1 MAFRRRTDPPS
12 LPKGEALTA
21 ALVGLGMAFAAEPA
35 REPNIENT
43 LLAASIEGMEQE
55 DLRVLAMLLTWLEIH
70 SAWVNV
76 DRLTCLVS
84 QQGAEQVRAF
94 WSAVG
99 HWLGKD
105 RRFARM
111 AKAYTGPRRDL
122 LGTGTDFLVRRSG
135 EDPRLT
141 EGPLR
146 VPAGALRDRR
156 GDVLRPAELAIRHR
170 TYRCRILLG
179 PSYRAD
185 MWAELEAEP
194 SLTAAELARRAS
206 GSFATAW
213 HVKRDWNLLKSAQTG

>member
-76 DRLTCLVS
+76 DRLTFLVD
-84 QQGAEQVRAF
+84 QQGAERVRAF

-99 HWLGKD
+99 H
-105 RRFARM
+105 
-111 AKAYTGPRRDL
+111 
-122 LGTGTDFLVRRSG
+122 
-135 EDPRLT
+135 
-141 EGPLR
+141 
-146 VPAGALRDRR
+146 
-156 GDVLRPAELAIRHR
+156 
-170 TYRCRILLG
+170 
-179 PSYRAD
+179 
-185 MWAELEAEP
+185 
-194 SLTAAELARRAS
+194 
-206 GSFATAW
+206 
-213 HVKRDWNLLKSAQTG
+213 